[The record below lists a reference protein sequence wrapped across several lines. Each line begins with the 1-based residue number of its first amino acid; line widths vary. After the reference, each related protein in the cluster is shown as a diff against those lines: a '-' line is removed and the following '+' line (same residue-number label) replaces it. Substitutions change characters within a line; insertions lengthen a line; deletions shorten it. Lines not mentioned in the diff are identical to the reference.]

1 MPNKS
6 GFVAISGRPNVGK
19 STLVNRLV
27 NFKVAITSYKA
38 QTTRNIIQ
46 GIYNDKDSQIVF
58 LDTPGI
64 HKAKTALGQIMN
76 KSALAAIK
84 EVDAILLLV
93 EIEDEP
99 IFLDENLEKIAK
111 EKADQVILVIN
122 KIDKASKEK
131 IYQQIDRWT
140 KAYNFKTIIPVS
152 AKTGENLDNLIKE
165 LKKRISVGPKFYPE
179 NMVSDHPHEFLVQE
193 MIREKILLLT
203 EQEVPHS
210 VAVYLEQFKTKE
222 TELIIDAVIV
232 VEKDSHKGIIIGK
245 QGSMLKQIK
254 DRALK
259 EIKAIFDKEV
269 NLSIFVKVEKDWRN
283 KPRKLKDLGY

>member
-64 HKAKTALGQIMN
+64 HKAKTALGQFMN

-210 VAVYLEQFKTKE
+210 VAVYLEQFKNKE
-222 TELIIDAVIV
+222 TKLIIDAVIV

-269 NLSIFVKVEKDWRN
+269 DLSIFVKVEKDWRN

>member
-64 HKAKTALGQIMN
+64 HKAKTALGQFMN

-131 IYQQIDRWT
+131 IYQKIDRWT

-210 VAVYLEQFKTKE
+210 VAVYLEQFKNKE

-269 NLSIFVKVEKDWRN
+269 DLSIFVKVEKDWRN

>member
-269 NLSIFVKVEKDWRN
+269 DLSIFVKVEKDWRN